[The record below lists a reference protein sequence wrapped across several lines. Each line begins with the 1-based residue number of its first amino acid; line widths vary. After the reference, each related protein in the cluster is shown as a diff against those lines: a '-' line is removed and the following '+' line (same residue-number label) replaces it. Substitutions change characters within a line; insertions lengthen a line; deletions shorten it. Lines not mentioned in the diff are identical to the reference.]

1 MKPAKNTFYSDF
13 DTECYGETRHS
24 DYRTPF
30 EVDRDRIIHSSAF
43 RRLQAKTQVF
53 LSGEYDFYRTRL
65 THSLEVAQ
73 IGRSI
78 CKFLVKQS
86 PLLSDEFYIDSD
98 LVEAVC
104 LSHDLGHPPFGHSG
118 EKILNTLMAK
128 FGGFEGNAQ
137 TLRMIT
143 EIIFSGNGERKGM
156 APTRAFLDGVLKYK
170 SLYKQLKK
178 PDHHFLYDEQKQY
191 VQFVFGET
199 SIPKT
204 LRPGN
209 ELNEFRSIECQIMD
223 WSDDAAYSINDL
235 VDGIHAGFIKKER
248 IERWAGNQRL
258 DKQQSDWIEEILAAI
273 ASGDLERRFARK
285 IGMFIRACTVSE
297 RKNFMSART
306 NRYRFQ
312 LAVDPTTLKQSKLY
326 KKISYDLVFLSP
338 QLHQLE
344 HKGGLMIQRIFE
356 TLFTNYVTTSNSSTN
371 LLPEEAENIVRA
383 TSNKRLRTR
392 LLCDHIAGMTDGFAV
407 RMYKRLFEPDFGS
420 IVDLI

>member
-1 MKPAKNTFYSDF
+1 MKPAQNTFYSNF
-13 DTECYGETRHS
+13 DTECWGETRHP

-78 CKFLVKQS
+78 CKFLTQQS
-86 PLLSDEFYIDSD
+86 PLLSHEFYVDSD

-118 EKILNTLMAK
+118 ETVLNTLMAK

-137 TLRMIT
+137 TLRMLT

-170 SLYKQLKK
+170 SLYKQLKN
-178 PDHHFLYDEQKQY
+178 PDRHFLYDEQKHY
-191 VQFVFGET
+191 VQFVFGGT

-204 LRPGN
+204 LHPG
-209 ELNEFRSIECQIMD
+209 ETLNEFRSIECQIMD

-235 VDGIHAGFIKKER
+235 VDGIHAGFINKER

-258 DKQQSDWIEEILAAI
+258 DQEQSDWIHEILDAI
-273 ASGDLERRFARK
+273 TSGDLERRFART
-285 IGMFIRACTVSE
+285 IGAFIRACTLSE
-297 RKNFMSART
+297 RKNFMSAQT

-312 LAVDPTTLKQSKLY
+312 LAIDPATQKQSKLY
-326 KKISYDLVFLSP
+326 KKISYELVFLSP

-356 TLFTNYVTTSNSSTN
+356 TLFENYVKKPSSRIN
-371 LLPEEAENIVRA
+371 LLPEETEHIVRA
-383 TSNKRLRTR
+383 TSDKKLRTR

>member
-1 MKPAKNTFYSDF
+1 MKTTKNTFYSDF
-13 DTECYGETRHS
+13 DTERLGKQTE
-24 DYRTPF
+24 DLYRTPF
-30 EVDRDRIIHSSAF
+30 EIDRDRIIHSSAF

-78 CKFLVKQS
+78 CKFLAQQS
-86 PLLSDEFYIDSD
+86 PLLSDEFYIDPD

-143 EIIFSGNGERKGM
+143 EIIFSGNGERTGM

-170 SLYKQLKK
+170 SLYKQLKN
-178 PDHHFLYDEQKQY
+178 PDRHFLYDEQKQY
-191 VQFVFGET
+191 LQFVFGGA

-204 LRPGN
+204 LRPGD

-235 VDGIHAGFIKKER
+235 VDGIHAGFINKER
-248 IERWAGNQRL
+248 VERWAGKQHL
-258 DKQQSDWIEEILAAI
+258 DSQQSDWIREILDAI
-273 ASGDLERRFARK
+273 TSRDLERRFARK
-285 IGMFIRACTVSE
+285 IGAFIRACALSE

-312 LAVDPTTLKQSKLY
+312 LEIDPITQKQSKLY
-326 KKISYDLVFLSP
+326 KRVSYELVFLSP

-344 HKGGLMIQRIFE
+344 HKGGLMIRRIFE
-356 TLFTNYVTTSNSSTN
+356 TLSENYIETSHSDTN
-371 LLPEEAENIVRA
+371 LLPEEMEHIVRA
-383 TSNKRLRTR
+383 TSDKRLRTR